1 VRRSWEII
9 NSFWFF
15 VENGA
20 WSAGGFSVD
29 GDTVEDVSVVVA
41 AILTFALEKEGGGA
55 KVGIE
60 VRASDPKRIL
70 RIGGFCYTILCGSVF
85 LKGRAPSRCLTL
97 PFVLIGWF
105 VGCRR

>member
-1 VRRSWEII
+1 MRRSWEII

-55 KVGIE
+55 GDE
-60 VRASDPKRIL
+60 VRWATARNSASRDYSR
-70 RIGGFCYTILCGSVF
+70 GDS
-85 LKGRAPSRCLTL
+85 AP
-97 PFVLIGWF
+97 P
-105 VGCRR
+105 RRQEAEGLA